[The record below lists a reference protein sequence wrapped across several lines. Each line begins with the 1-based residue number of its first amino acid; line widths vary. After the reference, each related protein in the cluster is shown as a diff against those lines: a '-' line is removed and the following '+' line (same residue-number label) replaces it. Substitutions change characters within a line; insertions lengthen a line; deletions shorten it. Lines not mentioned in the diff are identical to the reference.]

1 MHGRGINGG
10 PDSDSGLSGFGEM
23 EDSFKRDGGRESKTE
38 SAVDSGRRSQ
48 SLENLSEDLA
58 SVSLASPISSPS
70 PMPASSD
77 SAAGKTPTPAAAK
90 GSGHV
95 HFVSG
100 EAVVVP
106 VHRSTDGLNHVA
118 R

>member
-23 EDSFKRDGGRESKTE
+23 DDAFKRDGRESKTE

-58 SVSLASPISSPS
+58 SVSLASPVSSPS
-70 PMPASSD
+70 PMMASSE
-77 SAAGKTPTPAAAK
+77 SAAGKTPTPTTK

-100 EAVVVP
+100 EAAEVP
-106 VHRSTDGLNHVA
+106 VHRSSDGLNHVA